1 MPSDD
6 FDWNLNINNRAKIL
20 KLFQQNKLNRSQMD
34 DAFLKKSLAQFYID
48 INKPSAVQISIEEEE
63 KMNLTDER
71 DITVS

>member
-1 MPSDD
+1 
-6 FDWNLNINNRAKIL
+6 
-20 KLFQQNKLNRSQMD
+20 MD